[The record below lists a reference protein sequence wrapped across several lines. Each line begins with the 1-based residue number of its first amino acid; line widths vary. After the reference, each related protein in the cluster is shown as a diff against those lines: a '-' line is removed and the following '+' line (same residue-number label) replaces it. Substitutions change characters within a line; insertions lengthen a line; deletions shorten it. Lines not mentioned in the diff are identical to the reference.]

1 MKKINKYFV
10 GALLIGAATMGLTS
24 CDLDEYNPSSE
35 GADAV
40 FATQQGIEGLVNQ
53 MYYNFRWKYYGR
65 EDPVLYMEGA
75 GDLFQNIPE
84 KDTYGMQLTRFVDL
98 QGDRSQVGGA
108 WNRVYDNVNLA
119 NTVLEYLPETKNL
132 SDEYRKDYEGE
143 ARFTRAY
150 AYWWLVEWF
159 GDIEMRTKATDG
171 AVFTAQRTD
180 RKVIYDQVI
189 LPDAE
194 KAAELLPV
202 NPIHNHVGRATK
214 KAAYGILAR
223 TYLARAQ
230 YEAEGSATQK
240 EFYQKA
246 YNAAKYVMDH
256 KAELGISLYA
266 TYDEIWQA
274 KNNKSNTEF
283 LWVIT
288 HSENSTLNPQSGNPN
303 RLHMY
308 WSPRLLNKAG
318 LTNNDDVA
326 TYPYAWQNP
335 RESVLMSPTYYLLN
349 LFADWDI
356 RYSVLF
362 QEDFVESNTSYT
374 WTKGEAINYLA
385 PGYVA
390 AEGEAETDLSRLP
403 AAAAAIVGKTVNMG
417 EPVLRFTR
425 QVVTDA
431 DKLAAAQNGVAL
443 VGINDMFKEV
453 QIDGHTVHRQFNKYD
468 ENELKQTTSYLLS
481 SFPKFSKYRIWDGFG
496 STTRLLTKPSAQVGF
511 ADVPV
516 MRYAEMPL
524 IAAECQIA
532 LGNPGE
538 AASIINSEIR
548 TQRVVA
554 PGHTLAEAQ
563 VSANDMNI
571 EWILEERAR
580 ELCGEWLRW
589 FDLKRTKKL
598 VEYKK
603 YHNPAMNG
611 DNPVSETNYLWPIP
625 TSYLDKLE
633 NAEEFGQNPGYN
645 PYVRASK
652 DK

>member
-1 MKKINKYFV
+1 MKKFNKYFV
-10 GALLIGAATMGLTS
+10 GALLLGATTMGLTS

-75 GDLFQNIPE
+75 GDLFQNCPE

-132 SDEYRKDYEGE
+132 SDEYRNDYEGE

-150 AYWWLVEWF
+150 SYWWLVEWF
-159 GDIEMRTKATDG
+159 GDIEMRTKGTG
-171 AVFTAQRTD
+171 SPTFTAQRTD

-194 KAAELLPV
+194 KAAQLLPV
-202 NPIHNHVGRATK
+202 QPLHGNVGRATK

-230 YEAEGSATQK
+230 YETAGSAEQK
-240 EFYQKA
+240 AFYQKA
-246 YNAAKYVMDH
+246 YDAAKYVMDH
-256 KAELGISLYA
+256 KAELGISLYS
-266 TYDEIWQA
+266 TYDEIWQT
-274 KNNKSNTEF
+274 KNNKTNTEF
-283 LWVIT
+283 LWVVT
-288 HSENSTLNPQSGNPN
+288 HSTNSTLNPQKNNPN
-303 RLHMY
+303 RLHLY
-308 WSPRLLNKAG
+308 FSPRLLKRAG
-318 LTNNDDVA
+318 ITNDA
-326 TYPYAWQNP
+326 SKPLAWQSP
-335 RESVLMSPTYYLLN
+335 KESALMAPTYYLLN
-349 LFADWDI
+349 LFADWDA
-356 RYSVLF
+356 RYSSLF
-362 QEDFVESNTSYT
+362 QEEFLESATSYT
-374 WTKGEAINYLA
+374 WDKATAAAYLA

-390 AEGEAETDLSRLP
+390 ADGEAETDLSRLP
-403 AAAAAIVGKTVNMG
+403 AAAAAIVGKTVNEG
-417 EPVLRFTR
+417 DVVFRFTR
-425 QVVTDA
+425 NVVTDA
-431 DKLAAAQNGVAL
+431 EKLAAANQGIAV
-443 VGINDMFKEV
+443 VGSNDFFKEESL
-453 QIDGHTVHRQFNKYD
+453 DGRTIHRFFKPT
-468 ENELKQTTSYLLS
+468 ETTAYMSQ
-481 SFPKFSKYRIWDGFG
+481 SFPRFKKYRIWDGDPNGTILLDAPTNNIGFG
-496 STTRLLTKPSAQVGF
+496 
-511 ADVPV
+511 DVPV